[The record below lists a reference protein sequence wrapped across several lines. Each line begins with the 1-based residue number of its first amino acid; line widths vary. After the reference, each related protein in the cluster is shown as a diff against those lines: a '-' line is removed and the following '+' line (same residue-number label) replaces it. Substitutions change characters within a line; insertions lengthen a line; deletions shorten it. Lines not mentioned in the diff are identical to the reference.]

1 MSDMRESL
9 NAALDSVAEE
19 DETQNYDETPQVID
33 AAEETAEAETSEEE
47 GSVSADIKSASE
59 TADDS
64 GEAKPDGTSGDID
77 SGTDDVALKS
87 EAGSGDSIKA
97 PMDWGP
103 QEREQWS
110 KIPRNLQEKVM
121 DREKELNSLMQST
134 VDARKTHSEF
144 EQLSNRYGSVMSSIA
159 GNTPMDRVSSLF
171 DTVSN
176 LRTGSNIQKA
186 QIIADMISSFDVDIN
201 TLDSAIVG
209 AAPSQQNQQQSDI
222 ERMISDRFAPFEQQ
236 LGQQNAYKQQQET
249 QQQEAAVSEVQKF
262 AETAEGEFLQD
273 VRYDMADL
281 IDMANARGQYP
292 TLKEAYDKA
301 CILNPEIQ
309 ATLKAREQ
317 TARLTGGRDT
327 MANKRAAASSI
338 VGNKGGVGGGSNSLS
353 MRDTISDAWDS
364 GNKI

>member
-1 MSDMRESL
+1 MSDMREAL
-9 NAALDSVAEE
+9 NLALDSVADK

-47 GSVSADIKSASE
+47 SDIGADIKSASE
-59 TADDS
+59 TADTSDKATS
-64 GEAKPDGTSGDID
+64 DGTSD
-77 SGTDDVALKS
+77 SDTNGTDDDALKS

-121 DREKELNSLMQST
+121 GREKELNTLLQST
-134 VDARKTHSEF
+134 VEARKTHGEF
-144 EQLSNRYGSVMSSIA
+144 EQLSNRYGAAMSSIA
-159 GNTPMDRVSSLF
+159 GNTPMERVSSLF

-176 LRTGSNIQKA
+176 LRTGSTIQKA

-209 AAPSQQNQQQSDI
+209 AAPSPQNQQQSDI
-222 ERMISDRFAPFEQQ
+222 EKMISDRFAPFEEQ

-262 AETAEGEFLQD
+262 AESPEGEFLGD

-281 IDMANARGQYP
+281 IDMASARGQNL
-292 TLKEAYDKA
+292 TMQEAYAKA

-317 TARLTGGRDT
+317 TARLTGGRNT
-327 MANKRAAASSI
+327 IAGKRAAASSI
-338 VGNKGGVGGGSNSLS
+338 VGDKGGVGGGSNNLT
-353 MRDTISDAWDS
+353 MRDTISEAWDS